1 MLQRHEADLSVSA
14 VTITYSRV
22 SVIDFTLPFMH
33 LGIAI
38 LMTKNTEEVQRSST
52 LFTFLEPLSFY
63 VWIALA
69 AAYLTVACTM
79 WLLAKLS
86 PYEWCVNAC
95 VSRSW
100 ILQLYIVGMTTS
112 SASREREAQQGE
124 MREEV

>member
-86 PYEWCVNAC
+86 PYEW
-95 VSRSW
+95 
-100 ILQLYIVGMTTS
+100 
-112 SASREREAQQGE
+112 
-124 MREEV
+124 